1 MESTVLVGETPGCTP
16 QQPQGGGGGPAA
28 VLVNAARLSF
38 VDEAVVPAANAPQH
52 RGYDVIPVAS
62 SHGTISVRQQEVEP
76 SVHNKQHIELVHCGP
91 AVIAQPLYQSSTA
104 DLDLE
109 DGVQYVTLE
118 EFFNDKSEIVTST
131 NQEISSA
138 LQSLTGDT
146 ADQIIQ
152 QHQVP
157 QQIQQHQIPQQ
168 QLLPQQQQ
176 QPQHQLQQQQQQH
189 QLQQQQQ
196 LQPQQQQ
203 QQPAQALPSSKA
215 ASQMPNSPLTPSP
228 SSSSSADFELNPKS
242 LDLDHESYK
251 FPDRIQN
258 SISKR
263 SNSIASEKQL
273 NFRETMISRT
283 PSRDRQ
289 YSGSSPPGTGS
300 DEDEEMY
307 PQDYSMSRK
316 DVRRRSK
323 KPVPDEKKD
332 ETYWRRRLK
341 NNMAAKRSREARR
354 MKEGELSKKAA
365 VLELQ
370 HEALKTALEHAR
382 KVNEELR
389 QRLGKYEEVSS
400 FKVH

>member
-16 QQPQGGGGGPAA
+16 QQPRGGGGPAA

-118 EFFNDKSEIVTST
+118 EFFNDKSEIVPST
-131 NQEISSA
+131 NQEINSA

-146 ADQIIQ
+146 ADQIIH

-176 QPQHQLQQQQQQH
+176 Q
-189 QLQQQQQ
+189 QQQ
-196 LQPQQQQ
+196 LQPQQQ

-228 SSSSSADFELNPKS
+228 SSSSSADFELNPKH

-251 FPDRIQN
+251 FP
-258 SISKR
+258 
-263 SNSIASEKQL
+263 
-273 NFRETMISRT
+273 
-283 PSRDRQ
+283 
-289 YSGSSPPGTGS
+289 
-300 DEDEEMY
+300 
-307 PQDYSMSRK
+307 
-316 DVRRRSK
+316 
-323 KPVPDEKKD
+323 
-332 ETYWRRRLK
+332 
-341 NNMAAKRSREARR
+341 
-354 MKEGELSKKAA
+354 
-365 VLELQ
+365 
-370 HEALKTALEHAR
+370 
-382 KVNEELR
+382 
-389 QRLGKYEEVSS
+389 
-400 FKVH
+400 

>member
-1 MESTVLVGETPGCTP
+1 MG
-16 QQPQGGGGGPAA
+16 
-28 VLVNAARLSF
+28 
-38 VDEAVVPAANAPQH
+38 
-52 RGYDVIPVAS
+52 
-62 SHGTISVRQQEVEP
+62 
-76 SVHNKQHIELVHCGP
+76 VHNKQHIELVHCGP
-91 AVIAQPLYQSSTA
+91 AVIAQPLYQTTT

-118 EFFNDKSEIVTST
+118 EFFNDTKSEIVTST

-157 QQIQQHQIPQQ
+157 QQIQQH
-168 QLLPQQQQ
+168 
-176 QPQHQLQQQQQQH
+176 
-189 QLQQQQQ
+189 Q

-228 SSSSSADFELNPKS
+228 SSSSSADFELNPKH

-263 SNSIASEKQL
+263 SNSITSEKQL

-365 VLELQ
+365 MLELQ

>member
-1 MESTVLVGETPGCTP
+1 MG
-16 QQPQGGGGGPAA
+16 
-28 VLVNAARLSF
+28 
-38 VDEAVVPAANAPQH
+38 
-52 RGYDVIPVAS
+52 
-62 SHGTISVRQQEVEP
+62 
-76 SVHNKQHIELVHCGP
+76 
-91 AVIAQPLYQSSTA
+91 
-104 DLDLE
+104 
-109 DGVQYVTLE
+109 
-118 EFFNDKSEIVTST
+118 
-131 NQEISSA
+131 
-138 LQSLTGDT
+138 
-146 ADQIIQ
+146 
-152 QHQVP
+152 
-157 QQIQQHQIPQQ
+157 
-168 QLLPQQQQ
+168 
-176 QPQHQLQQQQQQH
+176 
-189 QLQQQQQ
+189 
-196 LQPQQQQ
+196 QPQQQQ

-263 SNSIASEKQL
+263 SNNIASEKQL

-300 DEDEEMY
+300 DED
-307 PQDYSMSRK
+307 
-316 DVRRRSK
+316 
-323 KPVPDEKKD
+323 D